1 MFGNEIFRRVH
12 CGMTPGEAAGEV
24 MLPAV
29 SVRQP
34 RLLREQSRN
43 PFEMNL
49 IHRADG
55 NLTHTHTT
63 GVEGILA
70 LLEIN
75 TIYENTSE
83 TLQLLQFMLHYT
95 CNQYVGG
102 KFNDMLHTC

>member
-1 MFGNEIFRRVH
+1 
-12 CGMTPGEAAGEV
+12 MTLGEAAGEV

-55 NLTHTHTT
+55 NLTHTT

-70 LLEIN
+70 LLEIKYTYII
-75 TIYENTSE
+75 TIYENTYE
-83 TLQLLQFMLHYT
+83 TF
-95 CNQYVGG
+95 
-102 KFNDMLHTC
+102 